1 MFIKNNQNNHD
12 KFPNKDFVPVNSKT
26 FDWKEFQLNCS

>member
-1 MFIKNNQNNHD
+1 MKNNQNNHD

-26 FDWKEFQLNCS
+26 FDSWKEFQLNCS